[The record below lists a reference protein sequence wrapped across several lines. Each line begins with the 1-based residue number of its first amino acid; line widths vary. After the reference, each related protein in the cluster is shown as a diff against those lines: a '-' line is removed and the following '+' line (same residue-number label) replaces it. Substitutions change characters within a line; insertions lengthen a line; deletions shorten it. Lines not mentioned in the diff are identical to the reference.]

1 MNRNTLK
8 PNPATRTQ
16 NSTQHT
22 DKATTDL
29 EIYLSNNGKFRFSI
43 YDHREIQYLADC
55 LGLSPEQIRS
65 ELKRRGY
72 KLISN
77 GHGRMVW
84 KSKEGEHIN
93 YTKKIASLE
102 EYLSKCEA
110 RQLQFYDKSEI
121 RRIASRTEVDPE
133 SVRATLRR
141 KGYKLTKNNH
151 GVSVWIKMS
160 L

>member
-1 MNRNTLK
+1 MDRDTSK
-8 PNPATRTQ
+8 PNSAIITKNP
-16 NSTQHT
+16 TQHT
-22 DKATTDL
+22 DKATSDL

-43 YDHREIQYLADC
+43 YDHREIQCLADR

-72 KLISN
+72 KLINN
-77 GHGRMVW
+77 GHGRKVW
-84 KSKEGEHIN
+84 KSKEGELMN

-102 EYLSKCEA
+102 GYLSKCEA
-110 RQLQFYDKSEI
+110 RQQQFYDKSEI
-121 RRIASRTEVDPE
+121 GRIANRTEVDRE
-133 SVRATLRR
+133 SVRAALRR

-151 GVSVWIKMS
+151 GVTVWIKT

>member
-22 DKATTDL
+22 DKVTTDL
-29 EIYLSNNGKFRFSI
+29 EIYLSNSGKFRFSI

-72 KLISN
+72 KLINN

-84 KSKEGEHIN
+84 KSKEGEHMN
-93 YTKKIASLE
+93 YIKKIASLE
-102 EYLSKCEA
+102 EYLSKCES

-121 RRIASRTEVDPE
+121 GRIAIRTEVDRE
-133 SVRATLRR
+133 LVRGTLRR

-151 GVSVWIKMS
+151 GMPVWVKMS